1 MTLSQSN
8 HPIFIIIVITVN
20 QVVYTTTLVAL
31 YHYEEM
37 LPLNTRYLSVF
48 YRKSMKF
55 DIQEDQLMLL
65 LETKFSSLP
74 V

>member
-20 QVVYTTTLVAL
+20 QVVNTTTLVAL

-37 LPLNTRYLSVF
+37 LPLNTRYLSVL